1 MMTKWELKEQL
12 ESLRETNSK
21 LTDANLVIAKQ
32 LENLW
37 SEVGYKNDR
46 VRDLTYEV
54 SELKSEVKTLKFKW
68 RKCIADR
75 YAQDQEEKEKDKALI
90 DKEKSLN
97 DKFFL
102 ATNDYLLSGG
112 DNMFFLERN
121 SKVFNLGY
129 SLRDAFIDY
138 TINEEDLESKVDNRF
153 IRNE

>member
-68 RKCIADR
+68 RKCIADK
-75 YAQDQEEKEKDKALI
+75 YSQEADEKDKALI
-90 DKEKSLN
+90 DK
-97 DKFFL
+97 
-102 ATNDYLLSGG
+102 LLSEGRT
-112 DNMFFLERN
+112 DN
-121 SKVFNLGY
+121 
-129 SLRDAFIDY
+129 
-138 TINEEDLESKVDNRF
+138 
-153 IRNE
+153 

>member
-68 RKCIADR
+68 RK
-75 YAQDQEEKEKDKALI
+75 
-90 DKEKSLN
+90 
-97 DKFFL
+97 
-102 ATNDYLLSGG
+102 
-112 DNMFFLERN
+112 
-121 SKVFNLGY
+121 
-129 SLRDAFIDY
+129 
-138 TINEEDLESKVDNRF
+138 
-153 IRNE
+153 

>member
-75 YAQDQEEKEKDKALI
+75 YAKIKRKKKKIKL
-90 DKEKSLN
+90 
-97 DKFFL
+97 
-102 ATNDYLLSGG
+102 
-112 DNMFFLERN
+112 
-121 SKVFNLGY
+121 
-129 SLRDAFIDY
+129 
-138 TINEEDLESKVDNRF
+138 
-153 IRNE
+153 

>member
-90 DKEKSLN
+90 DKILNPLACKALNAVSLPEPGP
-97 DKFFL
+97 FISTVRVFMPYSSAFAAAASA
-102 ATNDYLLSGG
+102 ATCAAYGVD
-112 DNMFFLERN
+112 FLEPL
-121 SKVFNLGY
+121 KPF
-129 SLRDAFIDY
+129 
-138 TINEEDLESKVDNRF
+138 
-153 IRNE
+153 

>member
-68 RKCIADR
+68 RKSIADR

-90 DKEKSLN
+90 DKI
-97 DKFFL
+97 
-102 ATNDYLLSGG
+102 LSEERT
-112 DNMFFLERN
+112 DN
-121 SKVFNLGY
+121 
-129 SLRDAFIDY
+129 
-138 TINEEDLESKVDNRF
+138 
-153 IRNE
+153 

>member
-54 SELKSEVKTLKFKW
+54 SELKSEVKTL
-68 RKCIADR
+68 
-75 YAQDQEEKEKDKALI
+75 
-90 DKEKSLN
+90 
-97 DKFFL
+97 
-102 ATNDYLLSGG
+102 
-112 DNMFFLERN
+112 
-121 SKVFNLGY
+121 
-129 SLRDAFIDY
+129 
-138 TINEEDLESKVDNRF
+138 
-153 IRNE
+153 

>member
-1 MMTKWELKEQL
+1 MMTKRELKEQL

-90 DKEKSLN
+90 DKI
-97 DKFFL
+97 
-102 ATNDYLLSGG
+102 LSDERT
-112 DNMFFLERN
+112 DN
-121 SKVFNLGY
+121 
-129 SLRDAFIDY
+129 
-138 TINEEDLESKVDNRF
+138 
-153 IRNE
+153 